1 MRTLVLRRL
10 LPTLALVTAGA
21 ACTIV
26 SDDEDPFGS
35 GTAPVTS
42 APPATDTGDAT
53 ETAGSG
59 SGSGSTGGGSSSGAL
74 DSTGALDGSSSGMPL
89 TTGMSAEDS
98 STSGGGGNGMQ
109 PNDGMWSACE
119 VPEDC
124 GFAPTLC
131 ITITGGGGALLG
143 GFCSETGCANP
154 AVDCDPSPVPTV
166 TPVCVPVN
174 VNGMAD
180 SACALQCTGGAAC
193 PVPMQCL
200 NVMGFGEICA

>member
-1 MRTLVLRRL
+1 MCMLAIRRL
-10 LPTLALVTAGA
+10 VPTLALVTLGA

-26 SDDEDPFGS
+26 SDDTDPFGS
-35 GTAPVTS
+35 GTAPPATS

-59 SGSGSTGGGSSSGAL
+59 TATTGGGSSSGVL
-74 DSTGALDGSSSGMPL
+74 DSTGAPDSSSGGMPL
-89 TTGMSAEDS
+89 TTGVSAEDS
-98 STSGGGGNGMQ
+98 TTGGGGGNGMQ
-109 PNDGMWSACE
+109 PGDGMWSACE

-124 GFAPTLC
+124 GFSPTLC
-131 ITITGGGGALLG
+131 ITISDAGGMLLG

-174 VNGMAD
+174 VNGMD
-180 SACALQCTGGAAC
+180 DTACALQCTGGAAC
-193 PVPMQCL
+193 PVPMSCI